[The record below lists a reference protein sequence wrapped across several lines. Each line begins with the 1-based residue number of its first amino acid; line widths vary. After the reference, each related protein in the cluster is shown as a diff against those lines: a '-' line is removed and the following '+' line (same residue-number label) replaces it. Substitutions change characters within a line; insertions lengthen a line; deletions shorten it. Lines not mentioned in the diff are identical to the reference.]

1 MQVFLLYLSTVLIWG
16 STWFV
21 ITFQL
26 GKVAADV
33 SVGYRF
39 ALAMLIF
46 VAITIM
52 RGKFNLLKFSPRD
65 HIFIAIQ
72 GIFLFCLNYWIFYI
86 ATGYLTSGLV
96 AISFSTII
104 IMNIF
109 NQAIFFKKRVEL
121 KTIIAASMGLV
132 GIGLVFYPEI
142 EILSFESDILWGLTL
157 CLIATFFASLGN
169 MASIR
174 NSNANLPLMQ
184 VNALGMGY
192 GAIVIFAIAAFNGSE
207 FIIDTSFDYIW
218 SLACLVIFGSI
229 IAFGCYLTLLAKI
242 GADKG
247 AYAAVFFPIVALII
261 STIFENYIWTMDAMI
276 GVIFIVSGNII
287 ILLPKFNIFKTRAI
301 NVK

>member
-1 MQVFLLYLSTVLIWG
+1 MQIFLLYLSTVLIWG

-26 GKVAADV
+26 GNIAADI

-39 ALAMLIF
+39 GLAMLIF
-46 VAITIM
+46 VAFTIM
-52 RGKFNLLKFSPRD
+52 RGKLNLLKFSLRD

-72 GIFLFCLNYWIFYI
+72 GIFLFCLNYWVFYI
-86 ATGYLTSGLV
+86 ASGYLTSGLV
-96 AISFSTII
+96 AISFSTIFL
-104 IMNIF
+104 MNIF

-121 KTIIAASMGLV
+121 KTIIASLLGLI

-142 EILSFESDILWGLTL
+142 KTLSWKSDILWGLTL

-174 NSNANLPLMQ
+174 NSKAGLPLMQ

-192 GAIVIFAIAAFNGSE
+192 GAIAIFAIAAFNGSE

-218 SLACLVIFGSI
+218 SLAYLVIFGSI

-247 AYAAVFFPIVALII
+247 AYAAVLFPIVALII
-261 STIFENYIWTMDAMI
+261 STIFENYIWTIDAI
-276 GVIFIVSGNII
+276 TGVIFIVSGNVI
-287 ILLPKFNIFKTRAI
+287 ILLPKFNIFKRGLI
-301 NVK
+301 KVK